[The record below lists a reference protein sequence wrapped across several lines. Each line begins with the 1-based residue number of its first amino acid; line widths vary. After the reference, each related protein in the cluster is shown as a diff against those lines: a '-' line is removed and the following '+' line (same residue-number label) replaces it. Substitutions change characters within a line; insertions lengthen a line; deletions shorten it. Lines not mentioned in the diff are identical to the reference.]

1 VQSGIR
7 TVPSPLVTSTRTPE
21 VPADC
26 AQGAVGS
33 GSSEPVPAVV
43 SALPDG
49 IYRSRVT
56 AQDVVAAGGDTTNG
70 PPGTWTMKVRR
81 GTYEVSCRPIDGPG
95 RDCGGATPE
104 QTGAPL
110 EVGDLR
116 GTGESVYFVPDAKR
130 LSRITGC
137 KLPTSETLPGHCGPD
152 NFYQISWAV
161 SGDRLTFGL
170 DDKVPDLLSLW
181 VNPWR
186 KIA

>member
-1 VQSGIR
+1 
-7 TVPSPLVTSTRTPE
+7 
-21 VPADC
+21 
-26 AQGAVGS
+26 
-33 GSSEPVPAVV
+33 
-43 SALPDG
+43 
-49 IYRSRVT
+49 
-56 AQDVVAAGGDTTNG
+56 
-70 PPGTWTMKVRR
+70 MKVRR

-95 RDCGGATPE
+95 RDCGGATLE
-104 QTGAPL
+104 QTGVPL

-181 VNPWR
+181 VNRGGRSPSRNGRGHGRAGSGWAVHPEPAVVGR
-186 KIA
+186 QPVRDPLEP